1 MAKSVGEET
10 RLAIENLS
18 PFIPAYGR
26 HAIIQRLL
34 EKYQSPST
42 ETESSVSK
50 AYHDIAMKL
59 YEIVEG
65 GYYADDII
73 KDLIE
78 SYKGA
83 DQAVVQD
90 IRGFT
95 RFTVVDNSAYSN
107 IDILNQ

>member
-65 GYYADDII
+65 GYYADDSY
-73 KDLIE
+73 DATGFDTLDEAIE
-78 SYKGA
+78 ELRY
-83 DQAVVQD
+83 
-90 IRGFT
+90 IT
-95 RFTVVDNSAYSN
+95 E
-107 IDILNQ
+107 